1 MKRQLTTLLLA
12 TVALS
17 AAAQTIQ
24 PTPHSLKKNE
34 GVIALK
40 QGAKIIGVDQAD
52 PIAVKLLETIVTA
65 NKKGITI
72 KIGEQ
77 NDKIFSKIKAELP
90 NISGAYYLKSDPKE
104 GIIIIGADER
114 GTYYGVQ
121 TLKQLIAQDGT
132 IPAVEIKDY
141 PDILF
146 RGSVEGFYGKP
157 WSHRDRLAQLKFYGE
172 NKLNTYIYGPKDDP
186 YHSSLS
192 NHSDS
197 YNKDSKGGWRV
208 PYPEAEAQNIR
219 ELAETAK
226 QYKVDFVWAIHPG
239 QDIKWNDEDYNNL
252 LNKFEHMYDLGVRSY
267 AVFFD
272 DISGE
277 GTNPVKQAELLNRIN
292 KEFVQVKGD
301 VTPLILCPTEYNKSW
316 ANPKPDGYLNILGD
330 KLDPS
335 IQIMWTGDRVCA
347 DITMETLD
355 WINPRIKRPTYIW
368 WNFPVTDYV
377 RHKVLQGPSYGLDT
391 KATSKDMA
399 GFVSNPMENAEASKV
414 ALYGV
419 ADYAWNIA
427 AYDYMNTW
435 ERAIKNIMPQAA
447 DAYRTFAIHS
457 ADLEQNGHGYRRDES
472 WETKAIDPMNY
483 TAADYKALYDEF
495 SKLAAAP
502 AKMLASGADEYLLA
516 ELKPWLVQSE
526 ALGKR
531 GIEAMELI
539 RTYENGSAADVWGA
553 YLKGT
558 MSDHALQAYNKN
570 KPGTLVLQPFI
581 DNTRDA
587 VGEKLYEKL
596 SGEPIKKQIPM
607 SSFVRQETLPQM
619 MDGND
624 KTFFYSWAIQ
634 KAGDWVGVDLGEIQ
648 SVTNVLVEQGRK
660 DKDKDYFQH
669 AILEYSTD
677 NATWKPLTQ
686 VLDSAYTIRY
696 NSAPVEARYVRLRAA
711 EGCSQKN
718 WTAIRRFDV
727 NPMQSTPIVMTNT
740 AQVTSA
746 NINTEGRKISIQP
759 MLEIIKVEPQGYF
772 GIELPLIASIES
784 VAVDLNLKNATVE
797 YSADGQQWSDK
808 ATQAR
813 YIRFVN
819 KSNKAVDV
827 NLRKFE
833 VVTAAQTQG
842 NLMNALD
849 KKYATT
855 YQVSSKVELVRPVSV
870 SKVTLMASASS
881 KGSVVALNAQGKES
895 SLGNCNGGL
904 VTFNLPADAVAIVL
918 DGNIL
923 LHEVVW
929 GK

>member
-1 MKRQLTTLLLA
+1 M
-12 TVALS
+12 
-17 AAAQTIQ
+17 
-24 PTPHSLKKNE
+24 
-34 GVIALK
+34 
-40 QGAKIIGVDQAD
+40 GADQAD
-52 PIAVKLLETIVTA
+52 PVAVKLLETIVTA

-77 NDKIFSKIKAELP
+77 NDKIFAKIKAELP

-104 GIIIIGADER
+104 GITIIGADER

-121 TLKQLIAQDGT
+121 TLKQLIDKDGT
-132 IPAVEIKDY
+132 IPAVEIRDY

-192 NHSDS
+192 GHADS

-208 PYPEAEAQNIR
+208 PYPEAEAKNIR

-239 QDIKWNDEDYNNL
+239 QDIKWNEEDYKNL
-252 LNKFEHMYDLGVRSY
+252 LNKFEHMYELGVRSY

-277 GTNPVKQAELLNRIN
+277 GTNPVKQAELLNRLN

-301 VTPLILCPTEYNKSW
+301 VTPLVLCPTEYNKSW
-316 ANPKPDGYLNILGD
+316 ASPKPDGYLSILGQ

-335 IQIMWTGDRVCA
+335 IQVMWTGDRVCA
-347 DITMETLD
+347 DITMETLE

-399 GFVSNPMENAEASKV
+399 GFVSNPMENAEASKI

-427 AYDYMNTW
+427 AYDYMKTW
-435 ERAIKNIMPQAA
+435 ERAIKNIMPEAA

-457 ADLEQNGHGYRRDES
+457 ADLEQNGHGYRRAES

-483 TAADYKALYDEF
+483 TEEQHKALYNDF
-495 SKLAAAP
+495 KALAEAP
-502 AKMLASGADEYLLA
+502 AKMLSSGANEYLLA
-516 ELKPWLVQSE
+516 ELKPWLVQAE

-531 GIEAMELI
+531 GMEAMELI
-539 RTYENGSAADVWGA
+539 KVSEKGDAAQIWNA

-558 MSDHALQAYNKN
+558 MSEEQRQAYNKN
-570 KPGTLVLQPFI
+570 KPGTLVLQPFV
-581 DNTRDA
+581 DNTRTV
-587 VGEKLYEKL
+587 VGEKLYENL
-596 SGEPIKKQIPM
+596 SGEQIKKHTPM
-607 SSFVRQETLPQM
+607 SSFARKETLPLM
-619 MDGND
+619 LDGD
-624 KTFFYSWAIQ
+624 SKTFFYSWGVQ
-634 KAGDWVGVDLGEIQ
+634 KAGDWVGVDLGEVQ
-648 SVTNVLVEQGRK
+648 SVTNVVVEQGRK
-660 DKDKDYFQH
+660 DKDRDYFQH

-677 NATWKPLTQ
+677 NADWKPLTG
-686 VLDSAYTIRY
+686 VLDSAYTITY
-696 NSAPVEARYVRLRAA
+696 NSAPVDARYVRLRAA
-711 EGCSQKN
+711 EGCSPKN

-727 NPMQSTPIVMTNT
+727 NPMQSQPIVMTNT
-740 AQVTSA
+740 PQVA
-746 NINTEGRKISIQP
+746 AAKVNVEGRKVAIQP

-772 GIELPLIASIES
+772 GIALPLVSAIES
-784 VAVDLNLKNATVE
+784 VACDLNLKGAKVE
-797 YSADGQQWSDK
+797 YSADGEQWSDQ
-808 ATQAR
+808 AAQAR
-813 YIRFVN
+813 YVRFRN
-819 KSNKAVDV
+819 KSDKAVEV

-833 VVTAAQTQG
+833 VVTAAQTEG
-842 NLMNALD
+842 DIMNALD

-855 YQVSSKVELVRPVSV
+855 YQVSSKVELARPSGAQR
-870 SKVTLMASASS
+870 VTLMASAGS
-881 KGSVVALNAQGKES
+881 KGSVMALDDKGQS
-895 SLGNCNGGL
+895 TSLGSCTGGL
-904 VTFNLPADAVAIVL
+904 VTFALPAEAVAIVL
-918 DGNIL
+918 EGDIL